1 MTETLSIPVD
11 EFKRIQEEIRQIQKE
26 IQNDDGSVTEE
37 QKMEQIWKCIP
48 THTPEQ
54 ILRMILTIDP
64 DNADKIL
71 LHPSLPNELRSQLD
85 DLSIKW
91 SGPMKAERQRVQE
104 ETERVREEI
113 KRADIIIEQRR
124 QQTRMVQDL
133 NRMMEGQVGMYR
145 ELNNQIN
152 G

>member
-1 MTETLSIPVD
+1 MTDPLSIPVD

-104 ETERVREEI
+104 ET